1 MNSENLILFFIVA
14 VFLVGVAILVSSIFS
29 PRSVNFQ
36 KSEPYECGIP
46 TFGLSW
52 LQFNVGYYLYA
63 IIFLVFD
70 VETVFVFPWAT
81 VMKATKMTGFVEI
94 VIFMFIL
101 ALGLLYAWKKK
112 ALKWE

>member
-14 VFLVGVAILVSSIFS
+14 VFLVGSAIAISSLLS
-29 PRSVNFQ
+29 PRSDNLQ

-46 TFGLSW
+46 TYGLSW

-63 IIFLVFD
+63 IIFLVFE
-70 VETVFVFPWAT
+70 VEVVFVFPWAT
-81 VMKATKMTGFVEI
+81 VMKATKTTGFVEI

-101 ALGLLYAWKKK
+101 GLGLMYAWKKK

>member
-14 VFLVGVAILVSSIFS
+14 VFLVGFAVTFSSLLS
-29 PRSVNFQ
+29 RRSTNPQ

-46 TFGLSW
+46 TYGVSW

-81 VMKATKMTGFVEI
+81 VMRSSKMTGFVEI
-94 VIFMFIL
+94 IIFMFIL